1 MAGKADIEHSVPN
14 DLLAALDLYEILKL
28 ECFGMELRYTG
39 KKREVAR
46 SHMFESS
53 RIEDSINWHQGIR
66 A

>member
-53 RIEDSINWHQGIR
+53 RIEDSIN
-66 A
+66 